1 MAKVPAED
9 SFPVAV
15 SCVDD
20 TKEVASGAP
29 ARRTSAPLTNPLPF
43 SVIAKAPAGT
53 DAGAILMSTGN
64 GFCNVTALLAAAA
77 ESAELTAR
85 TVTTL
90 ELGTVEGAV
99 YTPDK
104 LIVPEAALLPA
115 TPFTCQVIDVFVDPE
130 TVALKDCVAPART
143 LALAGLTVTVTVD
156 PEGGVLELEG
166 DELFVVAVQPE
177 STAANVRN
185 ARISEWCETNSFN
198 LSIRKHTEGEAL
210 RCLDCL

>member
-1 MAKVPAED
+1 MANVPAED

-53 DAGAILMSTGN
+53 DAGAILRSTGN
-64 GFCNVTALLAAAA
+64 GFCSVTGLLAVAV

-90 ELGTVEGAV
+90 EVGTVEGAV
-99 YTPDK
+99 YTPDE
-104 LIVPEAALLPA
+104 LIVPEAALPPA
-115 TPFTCQVIDVFVDPE
+115 TPFTCQVTDVFVDPE
-130 TVALKDCVAPART
+130 TVALKDCAEPART
-143 LALAGLTVTVTVD
+143 FALAGMTETVTPD
-156 PEGGVLELEG
+156 PKGGVLELEG
-166 DELFVVAVQPE
+166 DELFVVAVQPA
-177 STAANVRN
+177 SAIAASRN
-185 ARISEWCETNSFN
+185 R
-198 LSIRKHTEGEAL
+198 
-210 RCLDCL
+210 